1 MEDAI
6 LLFIQEN
13 IRNDI
18 LTPIM
23 TFITH
28 LGDSGIVWIGI
39 CIILF
44 MFKKTRQVACMM
56 ILAMLLSLFINNLC
70 IKNIVMRVRPYEAI
84 EGLHRIIEAQPD
96 WSFPSGHTASS
107 FAAAIVIYKAMD
119 HKYGIPAIILALLI
133 SLSRLYVGVHY
144 PTDVFFGFISGTCMA
159 LLSVYIFQKY
169 NKNDIAND

>member
-1 MEDAI
+1 MEEAI

-28 LGDSGIVWIGI
+28 LGDSGIIWIDI
-39 CIILF
+39 CVVLLI
-44 MFKKTRQVACMM
+44 FKKTRQIAYMM
-56 ILAMLLSLFINNLC
+56 IFAMLLSLLVNNLC

-84 EGLHRIIEAQPD
+84 EGLYRIIEAQPD

-107 FAAAIVIYKAMD
+107 FAAAIVIYRVMD

-144 PTDVFFGFISGTCMA
+144 PTDVFFGFISGTCIA
-159 LLSVYIFQKY
+159 LFSVYIFQKY
-169 NKNDIAND
+169 IDKKMI